1 MSAHVARLVQEL
13 IAFCSDRHCNPEI
26 AALAGIKLI
35 DDDVTDPVTLVSP
48 EVESACD
55 TLFQEPFSER
65 VHEMSDVLVAELIL
79 DGVLKNPATVVG
91 PLTALLYAQM
101 RHDGTNAEG
110 FKQVVIDRARPFLA
124 GTKPS

>member
-1 MSAHVARLVQEL
+1 MSAHVARLVQGL
-13 IAFCSDRHCNPEI
+13 IDFCSDRHCKPEI
-26 AALAGIKLI
+26 AAIAGIKLI
-35 DDDVTDPVTLVSP
+35 DDGVSDPATFVSP

-79 DGVLKNPATVVG
+79 DGVLTNPAAVVG
-91 PLTALLYAQM
+91 PLTALLYVQM
-101 RHDGTNAEG
+101 RHDGANAES
-110 FKQVVIDRARPFLA
+110 FKQVVIDRARPFLG